1 MKRLTNSPRLK
12 ATKNII
18 IRSFPEQINDLILI
32 LLFSFKYFFLSKSRE
47 LVIVSAA
54 DKSHFDSIQN
64 LFDSLQNFEKD
75 STLVFYDIGLKHEQE
90 NNFKS
95 KYPQIIYK
103 KFKFA
108 SYPEFVS
115 KVDSDGKIGSYAW
128 KPQIIKQCISE
139 YDKNVLWLD
148 AGCKINKKLKLIRI
162 ILNVKGLY
170 IASSVGK
177 IYEWTHSKSIENIN
191 LPQKYLNKK
200 NFASGMVGIN
210 PEKKYKKELLD
221 EWAKLCLNKNIIAPE
236 NSSRKNHRQDQ
247 SILTMLIYKNGL
259 HNFITKTY
267 KIFGITIHN
276 DPKKIYFWP
285 INKNPEVEKFFLSWA
300 TRNLNHTSRT
310 YKNAE
315 YLICSNLEQ
324 IKKIKKIIKINQKII
339 YISYISDL
347 NEHQL
352 KKYNYL
358 ISKVLLIQGN
368 DVKHNNIENF
378 DFINI
383 HDFKDKLFSKKI
395 SY

>member
-1 MKRLTNSPRLK
+1 MNRLANSPRLK
-12 ATKNII
+12 AIKNII
-18 IRSFPEQINDLILI
+18 IRSLPEQINDLILI
-32 LLFSFKYFFLSKSRE
+32 LLFSFKYLFVSKRRE

-54 DKSHFDSIQN
+54 DKSHLDSVQN
-64 LFDSLQNFEKD
+64 LFDSLQKFEKD
-75 STLVFYDIGLKHEQE
+75 STLVFYDIGLNHEQE
-90 NNFKS
+90 NDFKS
-95 KYPQIIYK
+95 KYPEIIYK

-115 KVDSDGKIGSYAW
+115 KIDSDGKVGSYAW
-128 KPQIIKQCISE
+128 KPQIIKECICD
-139 YDKNVLWLD
+139 YDTSVLWLD

-191 LPQKYLNKK
+191 LPQKYLNKI

-210 PEKKYKKELLD
+210 PDKKYKKELLD
-221 EWAKLCLNKNIIAPE
+221 EWAKLSLNKNIIAPE

-285 INKNPEVEKFFLSWA
+285 INKNLEVEKFFVSWA
-300 TRNLNHTSRT
+300 SRNLNQTSRT

-324 IKKIKKIIKINQKII
+324 IKKIKKIIKKNQKII
-339 YISYISDL
+339 YISYMSDL
-347 NEHQL
+347 NKNQL
-352 KKYNYL
+352 KKYTYL
-358 ISKVLLIQGN
+358 LSKVLVIQG
-368 DVKHNNIENF
+368 DEVKRDNNENF

-383 HDFKDKLFSKKI
+383 HNFKDKLFSKK
-395 SY
+395 